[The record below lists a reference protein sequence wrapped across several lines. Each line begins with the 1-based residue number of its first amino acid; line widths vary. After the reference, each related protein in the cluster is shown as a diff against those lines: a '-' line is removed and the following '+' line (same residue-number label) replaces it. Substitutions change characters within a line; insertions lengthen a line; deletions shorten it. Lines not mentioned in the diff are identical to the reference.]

1 MKQDLLGKWLNI
13 TGLENHPLERPSKKR
28 RIDCPRG
35 EELKS
40 TAEPPSP
47 SILPRAHSDD
57 YRPASRYAILS
68 YWKQI
73 QDEEVCSYIYSA
85 THEHWPS
92 RYTNRTQYQ
101 AQRDLNSYFQHSID
115 PINPILRRS
124 ESDSCLIGSKGSR
137 MPDTAKAEN
146 MPGELKPSRPN
157 LIAST
162 GKNMTSSPSDRTVAT
177 GSKNS
182 KESKRIDATSTNY
195 RSDVLALNR
204 VLFKSTLAPLPANVA
219 AVVGKIVL
227 TSSSSEMDDAT
238 ATKLRDTIIQLGE
251 DAEAELGHGFVAMDV
266 LPPKAE
272 ERKLKRTQ
280 QMPFTNTTLPR
291 AIIPEGLSVT
301 IQTICE
307 PKPGVAY
314 GYTLQGFTPSQQIA
328 QRSTINGVDL
338 AKHSRPAKDLYWPF
352 FVVEF
357 KAPAVG
363 GNIYAAA
370 SQCAGG
376 GSAAVMAVQ
385 TLCTAASQPN
395 DSTHLTDSIEYSAAI
410 DGAAAD
416 LHIH

>member
-1 MKQDLLGKWLNI
+1 M
-13 TGLENHPLERPSKKR
+13 R
-28 RIDCPRG
+28 
-35 EELKS
+35 
-40 TAEPPSP
+40 
-47 SILPRAHSDD
+47 
-57 YRPASRYAILS
+57 
-68 YWKQI
+68 
-73 QDEEVCSYIYSA
+73 
-85 THEHWPS
+85 
-92 RYTNRTQYQ
+92 
-101 AQRDLNSYFQHSID
+101 
-115 PINPILRRS
+115 
-124 ESDSCLIGSKGSR
+124 
-137 MPDTAKAEN
+137 DTAKAEN

-157 LIAST
+157 SIAST

-328 QRSTINGVDL
+328 QRSTVNGVDL
-338 AKHSRPAKDLYWPF
+338 AKHSRPAKDLYWLF

-395 DSTHLTDSIEYSAAI
+395 DSTHLTDSIAYSAAI

-416 LHIH
+416 LHIHWYEAGDETYCLQRIHHYDLNRPEDIKKLRIHAKNIVDWGLGSRLEKIGTALDVILTKERKIRQAELKRRGEPLSPSVS